1 MNRIDPNAPAPQF
14 EPLEWL
20 SGRASEIRALV
31 DGVIANEAFRP
42 VLPAERLEDRADKV
56 VEAFEAMKRAR
67 EEQEDQRVTD
77 TPPDAEAVEEF
88 KRKVREPW
96 EAHRLAGPALTAAG
110 MYEVAGGE
118 PEEGTKWGLP
128 RQWGIS
134 PMMSLEQAP
143 LRCKT

>member
-1 MNRIDPNAPAPQF
+1 M
-14 EPLEWL
+14 
-20 SGRASEIRALV
+20 
-31 DGVIANEAFRP
+31 IANEAFRP

-67 EEQEDQRVTD
+67 EEQEDQRVID

-88 KRKVREPW
+88 RRKVRETW
-96 EAHRLAGPALTAAG
+96 EAHRWPAALTAAG

-128 RQWGIS
+128 RQWGIF
-134 PMMSLEQAP
+134 PVSLEQAP